1 MSMVAIA
8 ALIAD
13 PSRARMLQALLGGV
27 ALTAGELS
35 REAGIAPSSASTH
48 IAALQAGGLV
58 SVSPRGRHRYVRL
71 AGEHVA
77 HLLEHLQAMTPMRRW
92 PHGEKMRQ
100 ARTCYD
106 HLAGVVGVA
115 VHDALVNNGWIAPAP
130 GGWACTGAGESAL
143 ADIGID
149 VPAAREEKRRFAC
162 DCTDWSERRH
172 HLAGSLA
179 AAICAHCLEQRWF
192 VREGRE
198 GLSRRTLLPTP
209 NGLRMLREGLG
220 VSLEQRLAA

>member
-1 MSMVAIA
+1 MVAIA

-58 SVSPRGRHRYVRL
+58 SVSPQGRHRYVRL

-92 PHGEKMRQ
+92 PHGEAMRQ

-106 HLAGVVGVA
+106 HLAGVAGVA
-115 VHDALVNNGWIAPAP
+115 LYDALVAQAWIAPAP
-130 GGWACTGAGESAL
+130 GGWACTPTGEAAL
-143 ADIGID
+143 SRIGID
-149 VPAAREEKRRFAC
+149 VASARGKQRRFAC
-162 DCTDWSERRH
+162 DCTDWSERRT

-179 AAICAHCLEQRWF
+179 AAICTHCLAQRWF
-192 VREGRE
+192 VRAGTE
-198 GLSRRTLLPTP
+198 GLTRRTLLPTP
-209 NGLRMLREGLG
+209 NGLRMLREGFG
-220 VSLEQRLAA
+220 VSLEQKLAA

>member
-48 IAALQAGGLV
+48 IAALEAGGLV
-58 SVSPRGRHRYVRL
+58 SVSPQGRHRYVRL
-71 AGEHVA
+71 SGEHVA

-115 VHDALVNNGWIAPAP
+115 LYDALVSQRWIEPAP
-130 GGWACTGAGESAL
+130 GGWGCTQSGEAAL
-143 ADIGID
+143 ARIGID
-149 VPAAREEKRRFAC
+149 VPAQRAKQRRFAC

-192 VREGRE
+192 VRAGTE
-198 GLSRRTLLPTP
+198 GLTRRTLLPTP
-209 NGLRMLREGLG
+209 QGMRMLRETLG

>member
-1 MSMVAIA
+1 MVAIA

-58 SVSPRGRHRYVRL
+58 SVSPQGRHRYVRL

-77 HLLEHLQAMTPMRRW
+77 HLLEYLQAMTPMRRW
-92 PHGEKMRQ
+92 PHGEAMRQ

-106 HLAGVVGVA
+106 HLAGAAGVA
-115 VHDALVNNGWIAPAP
+115 LYDALVAQAWIAPAP
-130 GGWACTGAGESAL
+130 GGWACTPTGEAAL
-143 ADIGID
+143 SRIGID
-149 VPAAREEKRRFAC
+149 VASARGKQRRFAC
-162 DCTDWSERRH
+162 DCTDWSERRT

-179 AAICAHCLEQRWF
+179 AAICAHCLERRWF
-192 VREGRE
+192 VRAGCA
-198 GLSRRTLLPTP
+198 GLERRTLLPTP
-209 NGLRMLREGLG
+209 QGMRLLRETFG
-220 VSLEQRLAA
+220 VSLERKLAA